1 MRTLFLPLLL
11 ASLPLA
17 AADKPN
23 VLFISIDD
31 LNDWIGVLGGHPQ
44 TKTPNID
51 RLAKSGVL
59 FTNAY
64 TAAPAC
70 NPSRAALM
78 TGIAPHKSGVYLNSQ
93 AWRPTP
99 VLKDADS
106 IPQHFRKNG
115 YWVAGAG
122 KIYHGAFPDPPSWDV
137 YYPDQ
142 QKNKPDDPLPDGRP
156 INGIP
161 NTGHFD
167 WGSVDAA
174 PAEMGDR
181 KVAEWISGQLSKEHD
196 KPFFL
201 ACGIFRPHL
210 PWYVPPKY
218 FEPFPLDKIELP
230 AFNYRD
236 LDDIPAFGLKHANP
250 GKDHAN
256 VTKHNQWRQAVQGY
270 LASIYFAD
278 EQVGRVLDALE
289 SGPNADNTI
298 VVLWTDHGWHLGE
311 KEHWRKFALWEEA
324 TKTPLIWR
332 VPEGVSSALSEGTK
346 AGTRI
351 ETPVTLLEIYPTLN
365 ELAGIGTKPELSGVS
380 VVPLLKDANAK
391 WDRPALTTYGR
402 KNHALRT
409 PRWRYIR
416 YRDGG
421 EELYDHSVDWMEW
434 KNLATDPQYREVI
447 DRLAKSLPKT
457 DADDVPITR

>member
-1 MRTLFLPLLL
+1 MRSVLLLLLLL
-11 ASLPLA
+11 ALPAA

-31 LNDWIGVLGGHPQ
+31 LNDWIGVLGGHAQ
-44 TKTPNID
+44 AKTPNID
-51 RLAKSGVL
+51 RLARSGVL
-59 FTNAY
+59 FTHAY

-78 TGIAPHKSGVYLNSQ
+78 TGIAPHVSGVYLNSQ

-99 VLKDADS
+99 VLRDADS
-106 IPQHFRKNG
+106 IPQHFRKHG

-137 YYPDQ
+137 YFPDQ
-142 QKNKPDDPLPDGRP
+142 QKNKPDDPMPDGRP
-156 INGIP
+156 LNGIP
-161 NTGHFD
+161 KTSHFD
-167 WGSVDAA
+167 WGPVAA
-174 PAEMGDR
+174 RPEEMGDR
-181 KVAEWISGQLSKEHD
+181 QVADWVSQQLSKEHD

-230 AFNYRD
+230 AFNYND
-236 LDDIPAFGLKHANP
+236 LDDLPEFGVNRAISS
-250 GKDHAN
+250 GDHAK
-256 VTKHNQWRQAVQGY
+256 VIQHNQWRQAVQGY

-289 SGPNADNTI
+289 NGPNADNTI

-332 VPEGVSSALSEGTK
+332 VPKGVAPGMPEGTR
-346 AGTRI
+346 AGVRVDA
-351 ETPVTLLEIYPTLN
+351 PVTLLELYPTLN
-365 ELAGIGTKPELSGVS
+365 ELAGIAAKPGLSGVS
-380 VVPLLKDANAK
+380 VVPLLKNADAP

-402 KNHALRT
+402 RNHAVRT
-409 PRWRYIR
+409 ARWRYIR

-421 EELYDHSVDWMEW
+421 EELYDHDVDGMEW
-434 KNLATDPQYREVI
+434 KNLANDPDYRSVI
-447 DRLAKSLPKT
+447 EQLAKHLPEN
-457 DADDVPITR
+457 DAEDVPITR